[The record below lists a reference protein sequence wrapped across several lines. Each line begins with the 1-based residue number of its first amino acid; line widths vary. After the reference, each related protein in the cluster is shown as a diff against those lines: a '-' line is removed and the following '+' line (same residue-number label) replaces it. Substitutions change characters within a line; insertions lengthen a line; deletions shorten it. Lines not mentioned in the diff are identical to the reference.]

1 VTKLIYSLALLF
13 FWHSAAAAAAPSRP
27 NDKCRLE
34 ADGASPTWQ
43 AIGRQYAKLARA
55 MQRKDLEALFALY
68 APSFEVRLP
77 KEELSTSTTGP
88 VWNREQSL
96 AAQRARVAAVKETRL
111 ISNTI
116 TRLLDCGDRAT
127 ATVLQQ
133 WYRTQMVGDVLRNI
147 ETAAVQDEEWVKTA
161 DGWKR
166 GNIGNVHPG
175 AWVVDGKRIDPSKG
189 YDPDAPPYEP
199 YPETSGNGP

>member
-1 VTKLIYSLALLF
+1 MKTYIASLALLF
-13 FWHSAAAAAAPSRP
+13 FWHSAVAAAPSRS
-27 NDKCRLE
+27 NEKCRLE
-34 ADGASPTWQ
+34 EDGASPTWQ
-43 AIGRQYAKLARA
+43 AIGRQYSKLARA
-55 MQRKDLEALFALY
+55 MQRKDLDALFALY

-77 KEELSTSTTGP
+77 KEELATSTTGP

-96 AAQRARVAAVKETRL
+96 ATQRARLAAVKESRL
-111 ISNTI
+111 VSNTI

-133 WYRTQMVGDVLRNI
+133 WYRTQMVGNVLRNI

-166 GNIGNVHPG
+166 GNISNVHPG

-189 YDPDAPPYEP
+189 YDPDAPAYEP